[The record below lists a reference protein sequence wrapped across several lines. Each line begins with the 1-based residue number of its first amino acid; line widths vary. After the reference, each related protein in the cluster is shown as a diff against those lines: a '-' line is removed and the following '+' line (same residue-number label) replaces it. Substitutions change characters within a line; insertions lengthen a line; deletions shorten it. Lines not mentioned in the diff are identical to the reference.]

1 MYLVIFCY
9 WVGPVP
15 YLELFGAGPVEKNTL
30 YIADLYIKKQIYS
43 TGSNEKCANIPYNG
57 DSFSVELLSFFPLK
71 LTSLQGVWKG
81 RDHFHLESLCLLL
94 AKTADVARRTT
105 EGGELVLCSLK

>member
-1 MYLVIFCY
+1 M
-9 WVGPVP
+9 
-15 YLELFGAGPVEKNTL
+15 
-30 YIADLYIKKQIYS
+30 YIKKQIYS

-94 AKTADVARRTT
+94 AKTAGVARRTT
-105 EGGELVLCSLK
+105 EGGVSSSQSQINELGFHL